1 MSTFGMDE
9 WLADGRTPL
18 NAPILAADYMDLILE
33 RQRVYE
39 AVKPPVKWARTL
51 PEWFVW
57 PGDDDHVILPERV
70 TAEPKPKR
78 TPPTREALIAKRD
91 ALQSQLGRLIDKRDR
106 AVLGPRHGTDD
117 MAAYGGIGIRTT
129 ARQNAKRAAAMDR
142 SITETARLM
151 KRISQVTGS
160 LARVEHQIAR
170 ADR

>member
-1 MSTFGMDE
+1 MSSFGQDA
-9 WLADGRTPL
+9 WFAAGRTL
-18 NAPILAADYMDLILE
+18 LTEPIAADAYMALLVE
-33 RQRVYE
+33 RQQVYE
-39 AVKPPVKWARTL
+39 AAHPPVKWARTL
-51 PEWFVW
+51 VEWFCW
-57 PGDDDHVILPERV
+57 PADNDFVILPTRT

-117 MAAYGGIGIRTT
+117 IAAYAGIGIRTT

-160 LARVEHQIAR
+160 LARVEYQIAR
-170 ADR
+170 ADQ